1 MTKCPL
7 FSMCGGCKYDF
18 TAPDYCEKKL
28 SELPDMQF
36 SDEPF
41 WTPAGARRR
50 ADLCFANGEIGF
62 YARGTKNIV
71 PVKNCPNLVPEINT
85 ILPRLARVPWSG
97 AGSVLVTLCDNGIDI
112 AVESNVPY
120 FSREFHD
127 AVQKIGAL
135 RVTWNGSIV
144 CQTVTPKIS
153 FGSYSVDYPVGA
165 FLQPTVESEK
175 AMRNFVIENAE
186 GAKHAVDLF
195 CGIGNFTFA
204 LNAAGFDIAGIGVKR
219 DLFARPLTAKAL
231 NQYDCAVMDPPRAG
245 AEKQSRELARSGVA
259 RVIYVSCNPK
269 TFERDAAILI
279 AGGYKLQR
287 LRAFDQ
293 FVGSVHWE
301 IIGVFCK

>member
-1 MTKCPL
+1 MIKCPL
-7 FSMCGGCKYDF
+7 FSICGGCKYDF
-18 TAPDYCEKKL
+18 SAPDYREKKL
-28 SELPDMQF
+28 SELPDMNF
-36 SDEPF
+36 TDEPF
-41 WTPAGARRR
+41 WTSSGARRR

-62 YARGTKNIV
+62 FVRGTKNIV
-71 PVKNCPNLVPEINT
+71 PVKNCLNLVPEINAV
-85 ILPRLARVPWSG
+85 LPRLARVPWSG

-135 RVTWNGSIV
+135 RVTWNGAIV
-144 CQTVTPKIS
+144 CQTGTPKIS
-153 FGSYSVDYPVGA
+153 FGGHGVDYPVGA
-165 FLQPTVESEK
+165 FLQPTVESET
-175 AMRNFVIENAE
+175 AMRDFVIENAA
-186 GAKHAVDLF
+186 GAKHVVDLF

-219 DLFARPLTAKAL
+219 DLFARPLEAKAL
-231 NQYDCAVMDPPRAG
+231 NQYNCAVMDPPRAG
-245 AEKQSRELARSGVA
+245 AEKQSRELARSDVA

-301 IIGVFCK
+301 IIGVFYK